1 MEIHAIPIIG
11 LTGLAGSGKDS
22 VRAVLEQHG
31 YTGLA
36 FADPIRA
43 MLLGLFHTAGVS
55 LRYITERHLKEKA
68 IPGLDASYRQ
78 LAQTLGTEWG
88 RALGH
93 DFWVRI
99 ARSRME
105 ALKEEAFGQAQFVI
119 SDVRFPNEAAFIR
132 ECGGQVWHVLRP
144 GVQPVR
150 AHESEAHASSMEAD
164 FTILNDGTLQDL
176 QTTVLNAL
184 QWADRQEAEAG
195 QDEFSDPMLCGCQN
209 DGFSVQELE
218 TGKCQG
224 CGKAV
229 VL

>member
-36 FADPIRA
+36 FADPMRA
-43 MLLGLFHTAGVS
+43 MLQALFSTAGVG
-55 LRYITERHLKEKA
+55 LQHMTERELKEQT
-68 IPGLDASYRQ
+68 IPQLGASYRQ

-88 RALGH
+88 RALGT

-99 ARSRME
+99 ALSRIKAQLE
-105 ALKEEAFGQAQFVI
+105 DNFGQAQFVI
-119 SDVRFPNEAAFIR
+119 SDVRFPNEAEFIR
-132 ECGGQVWHVLRP
+132 EAGGQVWHVLRP
-144 GVQPVR
+144 GVAPVR
-150 AHESEAHASSMEAD
+150 PHESEAHARSMACD
-164 FTILNDGTLQDL
+164 YTILNDGTLKDL
-176 QTTVLNAL
+176 QATVLQAL
-184 QWADRQEAEAG
+184 QWADRHEVEAG
-195 QDEFSDPMLCGCQN
+195 QDEDQDPLLCGCAG
-209 DGFSVQELE
+209 DGFTVQELE
-218 TGKCQG
+218 TGKCQS